1 MTIMAKDDSV
11 LVHTLYGRVEQAL
24 AKKENSMV
32 IKRAVSSYLDRNN
45 DKLTTAGPV
54 HRPIFSDMDMEQM
67 YHATGIQPADLK
79 DAVKQSTYIQTKWV
93 TMQKPMNVLLPLVIR
108 YYLKT
113 KNSEMANITLIY
125 LTLSMYPLLH
135 FRYLKYGANE
145 QIMNYTVNNLSNK
158 FKLKQLGTVYAALI
172 ETTQKA
178 LQLHHDRL
186 IKGTDKDVVDFIN
199 DVQTRISSFLKNIA
213 SEYYANH
220 EKKLYL
226 NLDSDN
232 YEEDNYHEA
241 DSNTFA
247 VERLTNKVALNLVVD
262 GPNMRY
268 VQTAANLCQVSV
280 SELRNYVNT
289 MVIGEKREDI
299 RNIIEAILFLYIFDS
314 HNSVQEINSS
324 KFMMYC
330 IETYKKS
337 NTTDENII
345 KIKKILDS
353 WLEELGTY
361 KKTQRLATINNF
373 RRALFMFFVFT
384 IQTTT

>member
-1 MTIMAKDDSV
+1 MAKEDSA
-11 LVHTLYGRVEQAL
+11 LVNTLYPRIEQSL
-24 AKKENSMV
+24 AKKENGMML
-32 IKRAVSSYLDRNN
+32 KRAVSTYLDRNN

-54 HRPIFSDMDMEQM
+54 DRPVFSDMDMEQV
-67 YHATGIQPADLK
+67 YHATGLQPADLK
-79 DAVKQSTYIQTKWV
+79 DAVKKSHYIQGKWV
-93 TMQKPMNVLLPLVIR
+93 TMTKPMNVALPLVIR
-108 YYLKT
+108 YYLRN
-113 KNSEMANITLIY
+113 KNDEMANVALIY
-125 LTLSMYPLLH
+125 LSLSMYPLLH
-135 FRYLKYGANE
+135 YRFLKYGANE
-145 QIMNYTVNNLSNK
+145 QIMNYTINNLSNK
-158 FKLKQLGTVYAALI
+158 FKIKQLGTVYAALV
-172 ETTQKA
+172 ETSQKA
-178 LQLHHDRL
+178 LQLHEKRL
-186 IKGTDKDVVDFIN
+186 ITGTDKDIVDFIN
-199 DVQTRISSFLKNIA
+199 DVQTRITSFLKNIA
-213 SEYYANH
+213 REYYINH

-247 VERLTNKVALNLVVD
+247 VERLTNKISLNLVVD

-268 VQTAANLCQVSV
+268 VQTSANLCSVSV

-299 RNIIEAILFLYIFDS
+299 RNIIEAILFLFIFDS
-314 HNSVQEINSS
+314 HNSVEEINSN